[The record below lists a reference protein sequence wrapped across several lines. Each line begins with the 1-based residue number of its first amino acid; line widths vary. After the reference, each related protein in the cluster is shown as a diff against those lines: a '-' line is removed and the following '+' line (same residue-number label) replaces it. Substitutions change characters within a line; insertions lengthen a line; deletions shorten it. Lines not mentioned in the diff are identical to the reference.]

1 MKKIILALFLCS
13 VAGSAFAGQSQEIR
27 WRTIV
32 VDAKTF
38 CTIGTKG
45 PIIIH
50 KECFKNPNYVPTKDD
65 VKEKRSEIR

>member
-1 MKKIILALFLCS
+1 MKKLILGLFLCS
-13 VAGSAFAGQSQEIR
+13 VAGTAFAGQSQEVR

-32 VDAKTF
+32 INEKTF

-50 KECFKNPNYVPTKDD
+50 KECFTNPNYVPPKNDI
-65 VKEKRSEIR
+65 KEKRSELR